1 MYPDWDATPWLR
13 RLRVLYHDEYKFICA
28 TDGRHEVYNVK
39 QDPQESNNL
48 SASDADVADELLQD
62 LLELTASLT
71 PVESP
76 AEAPPL
82 TEEQEKMLKALGYV
96 GDSEPN
102 EEGLQAGLA
111 TVASCGFVD

>member
-1 MYPDWDATPWLR
+1 M
-13 RLRVLYHDEYKFICA
+13 
-28 TDGRHEVYNVK
+28 
-39 QDPQESNNL
+39 
-48 SASDADVADELLQD
+48 
-62 LLELTASLT
+62 T

-102 EEGLQAGLA
+102 EEGLQARCEP
-111 TVASCGFVD
+111 VAEKVADHIAIEEVPFDARVA